1 MEDRAQSDMTMH
13 QIPCSTPDPDL
24 VRLAA
29 VSQTPLPL
37 AVSQS
42 FSRTSAQ
49 SGHSAGTTHSIRA
62 TTQPAGRRRWLRAV
76 LAVAALGVGGVAQAQ
91 DPGTT
96 PPRTAADDVFG
107 GTPEIPTV
115 IRGSGL
121 MVMPMGTIDDL
132 TLVVGEPPHQEEV
145 ADKFKST
152 YPNLLR
158 YSAVSSNM
166 AAATVSVSGSVVTV
180 TPVAPGM
187 TRVTVTATNG
197 TNSAQQEFSVTV
209 RNPRLDAPR
218 RVGRLDDV
226 TLVKGQSPHPVAVED
241 AFSGDLLMYSAVSSN
256 PGVATV
262 TVSGSVVTVTPVA
275 VGMTT
280 VTVTAQNGG
289 GDADQTFKVT
299 VREPAAPSAVGSLDD
314 LELVVGQPAHP
325 VQVADAFTGDDL
337 TYSAASST
345 SGVAVV
351 TTSGSVVSVRPLS
364 VGMTTVTV
372 TARNDLGQATQ
383 TFDVNVRNPNAPQAV
398 GSLDDI
404 TLVLGQPPH
413 DVEVANVFTGEA
425 LVFTAVSS
433 NPGRASETVSGSV
446 VTVTPVSAGTT
457 TVTVTATNSAGTAT
471 QTFDVTVRNPEAP
484 QAVGSLDDLELEVGQ
499 PPHDV
504 EVAGAFSGEYLQF
517 TAVSTNSGVAS
528 VTVSGSGSVVSV
540 TPVSA
545 GTTTVMV
552 VATNSAGT
560 VTQEFSVTVRNPG
573 APQAVGSLADLE
585 LEVGQPPHDVEVA
598 RAFTGDY
605 LDFTAVSSNPG
616 VASETVSGSVVSVTP
631 VTAGTTTVTV
641 TATNSAGSAT
651 QTFDVTV
658 SNPGAPGTRGS
669 LADLELVLGQPPH
682 PVQVARA
689 FTGDYLQFTAV
700 SSTPGIASETVT
712 GSVVSVTPES
722 VGTTTVT
729 VTATNSGGTA
739 TQTFDVTVSNPDAP
753 QAVGTLDDLDLV
765 LGEPPHPVQVE
776 RAFTGQYLEFTA
788 VSSNPGIASV
798 TVSGS
803 VVAVTPVTLGMTTV
817 TVTATNSAGQA
828 TQTFDVTVR
837 NPGAPRPVGS
847 LDDLELVLGQPPHLV
862 RVERAFEG
870 RFLEFT
876 AASSNPGVA
885 PVTVTGSVVT
895 VTPESL
901 GMTTVT
907 VTAQNDGGQA
917 TQTFEVTVRNPNAP
931 RAVGTLDDVTL
942 VLGQPPHTVGVASA
956 FEGEFLTHTADS
968 SNPGFA
974 TVEIA
979 GTVVTVTPVA
989 VGTTTVTVTAS
1000 NSVGQA
1006 TQTFEVT
1013 VRNPI
1018 APSAVGSLD
1027 DLELIL
1033 GQPPHTVEIEDA
1045 FAGEFLTYAA
1055 ESSEPGAADVEISG
1069 TVVTVTAVA
1078 VGTTTVTVTASNR
1091 VGQATQ
1097 TFEVTVRNPIAPR
1110 AVGTLDDLELVLGQ
1124 PPRAVEVEDA
1134 FAGELLTY
1142 AAESANPGLATVA
1155 VSGSVVTVT
1164 PVAVGTTTVTV
1175 TASNRAGQATQEFEV
1190 TVRSLEAPTKVGS
1203 LDDLELVLGQ
1213 PPHNVEVAD
1222 AFAGELLTYAVES
1235 SEPGLAAVAV
1245 SGSVVTVTA
1254 VAVGTTTVTVTA
1266 QNDGGQATQTFAVT
1280 VRDDTPIRVGSLDD
1294 LELVLGQPPHDVEVA
1309 DAFAGSD
1316 LTYAAESSDPAVTA
1330 VAISGSVVT
1339 VTPVTVGTA
1348 TVTVTARNDAGEATQ
1363 TFEVKVK
1370 DAAPAAVGR
1379 LDDVTLLVEQP
1390 PHDVE
1395 VASAF
1400 TGTNLMYTAVSS
1412 DPSVTV
1418 AVTDAVVA
1426 LTPASVGMATVT
1438 VTARNSAGEATQTF
1452 GVTVLD
1458 VAPSVLRVLDDLTLV
1473 VGQPPHEV
1481 DLTGAF
1487 GGTNLTYA
1495 AESSGSAVARAAA
1508 GVDVVTVAPVVEGVV
1523 TVTVTARNSA
1533 GEAAQTFTVTVTT
1546 DAAEADLIDDIL
1558 AAMGRNTLASV
1569 RGAITGRFR
1578 SAPGRTPGAA
1588 ARSAAGAALGF
1599 STFRGAGTDA
1609 GGLTAG
1615 TVFGTGGQAGPAS
1628 VSRGA
1633 PLGAPVAGGAGTS
1646 RLDPLLWGNDF
1657 VLPLGGGGAA
1667 AQADGEAPSP
1677 TGAVWGS
1684 TDMQWFRGAPQAG
1697 RYDGAVKSVYLGVDG
1712 RVSDAWT
1719 GGVTV
1724 ALTRAS
1730 GDYAFASERASGEGS
1745 LHTSLNSLYPY
1756 VRWTSAAGDEVWGAF
1771 GGGVGNARHTRS
1783 GAAGSTSASYRLL
1796 LGTAGW
1802 RRGLVRGDGLRVS
1815 AVGDLGI
1822 VHLKTQGTAGP
1833 LARRRLS
1840 VQQVRAGVEAEY
1852 AGRQVRPFVQ
1862 ASGRVDGGA
1871 GQTGAGIEVAGGVR
1885 YGLPSGWAIEAL
1897 ARSMALHSA
1906 DGYRE
1911 HGASVTARY
1920 AASADGLGLSLALSP
1935 RWGAGAQ
1942 GGGVEALW
1950 RDQALQRT
1958 LYGMPVQ
1965 QSALDGTVGYGIAAP
1980 RLGGLLTA
1988 FGEFDVGAGQSAR
2001 SGIRLNLAERAI
2013 EALDME
2019 VSAARQN
2026 FPGFDTDNRI
2036 DVLGRLS
2043 F

>member
-1 MEDRAQSDMTMH
+1 
-13 QIPCSTPDPDL
+13 
-24 VRLAA
+24 
-29 VSQTPLPL
+29 
-37 AVSQS
+37 
-42 FSRTSAQ
+42 
-49 SGHSAGTTHSIRA
+49 
-62 TTQPAGRRRWLRAV
+62 
-76 LAVAALGVGGVAQAQ
+76 
-91 DPGTT
+91 
-96 PPRTAADDVFG
+96 
-107 GTPEIPTV
+107 
-115 IRGSGL
+115 
-121 MVMPMGTIDDL
+121 
-132 TLVVGEPPHQEEV
+132 
-145 ADKFKST
+145 
-152 YPNLLR
+152 
-158 YSAVSSNM
+158 
-166 AAATVSVSGSVVTV
+166 
-180 TPVAPGM
+180 
-187 TRVTVTATNG
+187 
-197 TNSAQQEFSVTV
+197 
-209 RNPRLDAPR
+209 
-218 RVGRLDDV
+218 
-226 TLVKGQSPHPVAVED
+226 
-241 AFSGDLLMYSAVSSN
+241 
-256 PGVATV
+256 
-262 TVSGSVVTVTPVA
+262 
-275 VGMTT
+275 
-280 VTVTAQNGG
+280 
-289 GDADQTFKVT
+289 
-299 VREPAAPSAVGSLDD
+299 
-314 LELVVGQPAHP
+314 
-325 VQVADAFTGDDL
+325 
-337 TYSAASST
+337 
-345 SGVAVV
+345 
-351 TTSGSVVSVRPLS
+351 
-364 VGMTTVTV
+364 MTTVTV

-433 NPGRASETVSGSV
+433 NPGRASVTVSGSV
-446 VTVTPVSAGTT
+446 VTVTPVSVGTT

-504 EVAGAFSGEYLQF
+504 EVAGAFTGEYLQF

-528 VTVSGSGSVVSV
+528 VTVSGSVVSV

-585 LEVGQPPHDVEVA
+585 LEVGQPPHDVEVE

-616 VASETVSGSVVSVTP
+616 AASVTVSGSVVSVTP

-689 FTGDYLQFTAV
+689 FTGDYLDFTAA
-700 SSTPGIASETVT
+700 SSTPGVASVVVA
-712 GSVVSVTPES
+712 GSVVTVTPVS
-722 VGTTTVT
+722 VGMTTVT

-776 RAFTGQYLEFTA
+776 RAFTGQYLQFTA

-817 TVTATNSAGQA
+817 TVTATNSGGTA

-847 LDDLELVLGQPPHLV
+847 LDDLGLVLGQPPHLV

-931 RAVGTLDDVTL
+931 RAVGTLDD
-942 VLGQPPHTVGVASA
+942 
-956 FEGEFLTHTADS
+956 
-968 SNPGFA
+968 
-974 TVEIA
+974 
-979 GTVVTVTPVA
+979 
-989 VGTTTVTVTAS
+989 
-1000 NSVGQA
+1000 
-1006 TQTFEVT
+1006 
-1013 VRNPI
+1013 
-1018 APSAVGSLD
+1018 
-1027 DLELIL
+1027 LELIL
-1033 GQPPHTVEIEDA
+1033 GEPPHTVEVAAA
-1045 FAGEFLTYAA
+1045 FSGDLLSYGAA
-1055 ESSEPGAADVEISG
+1055 SSDPGAADVSISG
-1069 TVVTVTAVA
+1069 TVVTVTPESL
-1078 VGTTTVTVTASNR
+1078 GTTTVTVTASNR

-1155 VSGSVVTVT
+1155 VSGTVVTVTAVAVGTTTMTVTASNSVGQATQTFEVTVRSLEAPSAVGSLDDLELILGQPPHNVEVADAFAGALLSYAAESANPGLATVEITGTVVTVT

-1175 TASNRAGQATQEFEV
+1175 TASN
-1190 TVRSLEAPTKVGS
+1190 
-1203 LDDLELVLGQ
+1203 
-1213 PPHNVEVAD
+1213 
-1222 AFAGELLTYAVES
+1222 
-1235 SEPGLAAVAV
+1235 
-1245 SGSVVTVTA
+1245 SV
-1254 VAVGTTTVTVTA
+1254 
-1266 QNDGGQATQTFAVT
+1266 GQATQTFTVT
-1280 VRDDTPIRVGSLDD
+1280 VRDSKPRGVGSLDD

-1339 VTPVTVGTA
+1339 VTPVAVGTA
-1348 TVTVTARNDAGEATQ
+1348 IVTVTARNDAGEATQ
-1363 TFEVKVK
+1363 TFEVTVK

-1379 LDDVTLLVEQP
+1379 LDDVTLLAEQP

-1395 VASAF
+1395 VAGAF
-1400 TGTNLMYTAVSS
+1400 TGTNLTFAAVSS
-1412 DPSVTV
+1412 DPSVTLT
-1418 AVTDAVVA
+1418 VTGAVVT
-1426 LTPASVGMATVT
+1426 LTPASVGTATVT

-1458 VAPSVLRVLDDLTLV
+1458 VAPAAVGRLDDVTLLVEQPPHDVEVAGAFTGTNLTYAAVSSDPSVTVTVTGSVVTLTPASVGTATVTVTARNTAGEATQTFGVTVLDVAPSVLRRLDDLTLV

-1495 AESSGSAVARAAA
+1495 AESSGPAVARVAA
-1508 GVDVVTVAPVVEGVV
+1508 GVGVVTVAPVVEGVV

-1533 GEAAQTFTVTVTT
+1533 GEAAQIFTVTVTT
-1546 DAAEADLIDDIL
+1546 DAAELELIDDIL

-1588 ARSAAGAALGF
+1588 ARSAAGAALGL
-1599 STFRGAGTDA
+1599 STFRGGAGAAA

-1615 TVFGTGGQAGPAS
+1615 TVFGAGGQAGPGG

-1633 PLGAPVAGGAGTS
+1633 PLGAPAVGGGGGAGTS
-1646 RLDPLLWGNDF
+1646 RLDPLLWGHDF

-1667 AQADGEAPSP
+1667 AQADGEAPSL

-1684 TDMQWFRGAPQAG
+1684 TDMQWFRGTPEAG

-1771 GGGVGNARHTRS
+1771 GGGVGNARHTRP
-1783 GAAGSTSASYRLL
+1783 GASSSTSSSYRLL

-1815 AVGDLGI
+1815 TVGDLGI

-1935 RWGAGAQ
+1935 RWGAVAQ

-1965 QSALDGTVGYGIAAP
+1965 QSALDGAVGYGIAAP

-2013 EALDME
+2013 QALDME

>member
-1 MEDRAQSDMTMH
+1 MEDRARSDMTMH
-13 QIPCSTPDPDL
+13 QIPCSTPDPDA
-24 VRLAA
+24 VRLVA

-37 AVSQS
+37 AASQS
-42 FSRTSAQ
+42 VSRTSAQ

-226 TLVKGQSPHPVAVED
+226 TLVKGQSPHPVQVED

-325 VQVADAFTGDDL
+325 VEVADAFAGDDL

-372 TARNDLGQATQ
+372 TARNDLGQAMQ

-433 NPGRASETVSGSV
+433 NPGQALETVSGSV
-446 VTVTPVSAGTT
+446 VTVTPVSVGTT
-457 TVTVTATNSAGTAT
+457 TVTVTATNSAGTAM

-484 QAVGSLDDLELEVGQ
+484 QAVGSLADLELEVGQ

-528 VTVSGSGSVVSV
+528 VTVSGSVVSV

-560 VTQEFSVTVRNPG
+560 VTQEFSVTVSNPG
-573 APQAVGSLADLE
+573 APGTRGSLADLE
-585 LEVGQPPHDVEVA
+585 LEVGQPPHDVEVE

-605 LDFTAVSSNPG
+605 LDFTAVSSTPG
-616 VASETVSGSVVSVTP
+616 AASVTVSGSVVSVTP
-631 VTAGTTTVTV
+631 VSAGAATVTV

-651 QTFDVTV
+651 QMFDVTV

-682 PVQVARA
+682 TVEVVRA
-689 FTGDYLQFTAV
+689 FTGDYLDFTAA
-700 SSTPGIASETVT
+700 SSSPGVASVAVA
-712 GSVVSVTPES
+712 GSVVTVTPVS
-722 VGTTTVT
+722 VGMTTVT

-803 VVAVTPVTLGMTTV
+803 VVAVTPATLGMTTV

-931 RAVGTLDDVTL
+931 RAVGTLDDL
-942 VLGQPPHTVGVASA
+942 ELILGEPPHTVEVAAA
-956 FEGEFLTHTADS
+956 FSGDLLSYGAASSDPGAADVS
-968 SNPGFA
+968 IS
-974 TVEIA
+974 

-1006 TQTFEVT
+1006 TQTFAVT

-1027 DLELIL
+1027 DLEL
-1033 GQPPHTVEIEDA
+1033 
-1045 FAGEFLTYAA
+1045 
-1055 ESSEPGAADVEISG
+1055 
-1069 TVVTVTAVA
+1069 
-1078 VGTTTVTVTASNR
+1078 
-1091 VGQATQ
+1091 
-1097 TFEVTVRNPIAPR
+1097 
-1110 AVGTLDDLELVLGQ
+1110 VLGQ
-1124 PPRAVEVEDA
+1124 PPREVEVADA

-1309 DAFAGSD
+1309 DAFAGGD
-1316 LTYAAESSDPAVTA
+1316 LTYAAESSDPGAASVAV
-1330 VAISGSVVT
+1330 SGSVVT
-1339 VTPVTVGTA
+1339 VTPVMVGTA

-1363 TFEVKVK
+1363 TFEVTVK

-1379 LDDVTLLVEQP
+1379 IDDVTLLAQQP

-1418 AVTDAVVA
+1418 AVTGAVVT
-1426 LTPASVGMATVT
+1426 LTPASVGLATVT

-1599 STFRGAGTDA
+1599 STFRGAGTAA

-1615 TVFGTGGQAGPAS
+1615 TVFGAGGLAGPRG

-1633 PLGAPVAGGAGTS
+1633 PLGAPAASGRAGTS

-1667 AQADGEAPSP
+1667 AQADGDAPSP

-1719 GGVTV
+1719 GGVAV

-1730 GDYAFASERASGEGS
+1730 GDYAFASQRASGEGS

-1862 ASGRVDGGA
+1862 ASGRADGGA

-1920 AASADGLGLSLALSP
+1920 AASPDGLGLSLALSP

-1965 QSALDGTVGYGIAAP
+1965 QSAIDGAVGYGIAAP

-2013 EALDME
+2013 QALDME

>member
-1 MEDRAQSDMTMH
+1 M
-13 QIPCSTPDPDL
+13 
-24 VRLAA
+24 
-29 VSQTPLPL
+29 
-37 AVSQS
+37 
-42 FSRTSAQ
+42 
-49 SGHSAGTTHSIRA
+49 
-62 TTQPAGRRRWLRAV
+62 
-76 LAVAALGVGGVAQAQ
+76 
-91 DPGTT
+91 
-96 PPRTAADDVFG
+96 
-107 GTPEIPTV
+107 
-115 IRGSGL
+115 
-121 MVMPMGTIDDL
+121 
-132 TLVVGEPPHQEEV
+132 
-145 ADKFKST
+145 
-152 YPNLLR
+152 
-158 YSAVSSNM
+158 
-166 AAATVSVSGSVVTV
+166 
-180 TPVAPGM
+180 
-187 TRVTVTATNG
+187 
-197 TNSAQQEFSVTV
+197 
-209 RNPRLDAPR
+209 
-218 RVGRLDDV
+218 
-226 TLVKGQSPHPVAVED
+226 
-241 AFSGDLLMYSAVSSN
+241 
-256 PGVATV
+256 
-262 TVSGSVVTVTPVA
+262 
-275 VGMTT
+275 
-280 VTVTAQNGG
+280 
-289 GDADQTFKVT
+289 
-299 VREPAAPSAVGSLDD
+299 
-314 LELVVGQPAHP
+314 
-325 VQVADAFTGDDL
+325 
-337 TYSAASST
+337 
-345 SGVAVV
+345 
-351 TTSGSVVSVRPLS
+351 
-364 VGMTTVTV
+364 
-372 TARNDLGQATQ
+372 
-383 TFDVNVRNPNAPQAV
+383 
-398 GSLDDI
+398 
-404 TLVLGQPPH
+404 LGQPPH
-413 DVEVANVFTGEA
+413 T
-425 LVFTAVSS
+425 
-433 NPGRASETVSGSV
+433 
-446 VTVTPVSAGTT
+446 
-457 TVTVTATNSAGTAT
+457 
-471 QTFDVTVRNPEAP
+471 
-484 QAVGSLDDLELEVGQ
+484 
-499 PPHDV
+499 
-504 EVAGAFSGEYLQF
+504 
-517 TAVSTNSGVAS
+517 
-528 VTVSGSGSVVSV
+528 
-540 TPVSA
+540 
-545 GTTTVMV
+545 
-552 VATNSAGT
+552 
-560 VTQEFSVTVRNPG
+560 
-573 APQAVGSLADLE
+573 
-585 LEVGQPPHDVEVA
+585 VEVA

-605 LDFTAVSSNPG
+605 L
-616 VASETVSGSVVSVTP
+616 E
-631 VTAGTTTVTV
+631 
-641 TATNSAGSAT
+641 
-651 QTFDVTV
+651 
-658 SNPGAPGTRGS
+658 
-669 LADLELVLGQPPH
+669 
-682 PVQVARA
+682 
-689 FTGDYLQFTAV
+689 YTAV

-765 LGEPPHPVQVE
+765 LGEPPHPVQVA

-803 VVAVTPVTLGMTTV
+803 VVAVTPAALGMTTV

-847 LDDLELVLGQPPHLV
+847 LDDLDLVLGQPPHLV

-931 RAVGTLDDVTL
+931 RAVGTLDD
-942 VLGQPPHTVGVASA
+942 
-956 FEGEFLTHTADS
+956 
-968 SNPGFA
+968 
-974 TVEIA
+974 
-979 GTVVTVTPVA
+979 
-989 VGTTTVTVTAS
+989 
-1000 NSVGQA
+1000 
-1006 TQTFEVT
+1006 
-1013 VRNPI
+1013 
-1018 APSAVGSLD
+1018 
-1027 DLELIL
+1027 LELIL
-1033 GQPPHTVEIEDA
+1033 GEPPHTVEVAAA
-1045 FAGEFLTYAA
+1045 FTGDLLSYGAA
-1055 ESSEPGAADVEISG
+1055 SSDPGAADVSISG

-1097 TFEVTVRNPIAPR
+1097 TFAVTVRNPIAPS
-1110 AVGTLDDLELVLGQ
+1110 AVGSLDDLELVLGQ
-1124 PPRAVEVEDA
+1124 PPREVEVEDA

-1309 DAFAGSD
+1309 DAFAGGD
-1316 LTYAAESSDPAVTA
+1316 LTYAAESSDPGAASVAV
-1330 VAISGSVVT
+1330 SGSVVT
-1339 VTPVTVGTA
+1339 VTPVMVGTA

-1363 TFEVKVK
+1363 TFEVTVK

-1379 LDDVTLLVEQP
+1379 IDDVTLLAQQP

-1418 AVTDAVVA
+1418 AVTGAVVA

-1578 SAPGRTPGAA
+1578 SARGPTPGAA

-1599 STFRGAGTDA
+1599 STFRGAGTAA

-1615 TVFGTGGQAGPAS
+1615 TVFGAGGLAGPGG

-1633 PLGAPVAGGAGTS
+1633 PLGAPAASGGAGTS

-1667 AQADGEAPSP
+1667 AQADGDAPSP

-1719 GGVTV
+1719 GGVAV

-1730 GDYAFASERASGEGS
+1730 GDYAFASQRASGEGS

-1862 ASGRVDGGA
+1862 ASGRADGGA

-1920 AASADGLGLSLALSP
+1920 AASPDGLGLSLALSP

-1965 QSALDGTVGYGIAAP
+1965 QSALDGAVGYGIAAP

-2013 EALDME
+2013 QALDME

>member
-1 MEDRAQSDMTMH
+1 MEDRARSDMTMH
-13 QIPCSTPDPDL
+13 QIPCSTPDPDA

-37 AVSQS
+37 AASQS
-42 FSRTSAQ
+42 VSRTSAQ
-49 SGHSAGTTHSIRA
+49 SGHSAGTTHGLLD

-337 TYSAASST
+337 TYSVASST

-372 TARNDLGQATQ
+372 TAGNDLGQATQ
-383 TFDVNVRNPNAPQAV
+383 TFDVTVRNPNAPSAV
-398 GSLDDI
+398 GSLDNLE
-404 TLVLGQPPH
+404 LVVGQPPH
-413 DVEVANVFTGEA
+413 DVEVADAFTGEA

-433 NPGRASETVSGSV
+433 NPGQALETVSGSV
-446 VTVTPVSAGTT
+446 VTVTPVSVGTT
-457 TVTVTATNSAGTAT
+457 TVTVTATNSAGTAM

-484 QAVGSLDDLELEVGQ
+484 QAVGSLADLELEVGQ

-528 VTVSGSGSVVSV
+528 VTVSGSVVSV

-560 VTQEFSVTVRNPG
+560 VTQEFSVTV
-573 APQAVGSLADLE
+573 
-585 LEVGQPPHDVEVA
+585 
-598 RAFTGDY
+598 
-605 LDFTAVSSNPG
+605 
-616 VASETVSGSVVSVTP
+616 
-631 VTAGTTTVTV
+631 
-641 TATNSAGSAT
+641 
-651 QTFDVTV
+651 

-682 PVQVARA
+682 TVEVVRA
-689 FTGDYLQFTAV
+689 FTGDYLDFTAA
-700 SSTPGIASETVT
+700 SSSPGVASVAVA
-712 GSVVSVTPES
+712 GSVVTVTPVS
-722 VGTTTVT
+722 VGMTTVT

-847 LDDLELVLGQPPHLV
+847 LDDLDLVLGQPPHLV

-931 RAVGTLDDVTL
+931 RAVGTLDD
-942 VLGQPPHTVGVASA
+942 
-956 FEGEFLTHTADS
+956 
-968 SNPGFA
+968 
-974 TVEIA
+974 
-979 GTVVTVTPVA
+979 
-989 VGTTTVTVTAS
+989 
-1000 NSVGQA
+1000 
-1006 TQTFEVT
+1006 
-1013 VRNPI
+1013 
-1018 APSAVGSLD
+1018 
-1027 DLELIL
+1027 LELIL
-1033 GQPPHTVEIEDA
+1033 GEPPHTVEVAAA
-1045 FAGEFLTYAA
+1045 FSGDLLSYGAA
-1055 ESSEPGAADVEISG
+1055 SSDPGAADVSISG
-1069 TVVTVTAVA
+1069 T
-1078 VGTTTVTVTASNR
+1078 
-1091 VGQATQ
+1091 
-1097 TFEVTVRNPIAPR
+1097 
-1110 AVGTLDDLELVLGQ
+1110 
-1124 PPRAVEVEDA
+1124 
-1134 FAGELLTY
+1134 
-1142 AAESANPGLATVA
+1142 
-1155 VSGSVVTVT
+1155 VVTVT

-1309 DAFAGSD
+1309 DAFAGGD
-1316 LTYAAESSDPAVTA
+1316 LTYAAESSDPGAASVAV
-1330 VAISGSVVT
+1330 SGSVVT
-1339 VTPVTVGTA
+1339 VTPVMVGTA

-1363 TFEVKVK
+1363 TFEVTVK

-1379 LDDVTLLVEQP
+1379 IDDVTLLAQQP

-1418 AVTDAVVA
+1418 AVTGAVVA
-1426 LTPASVGMATVT
+1426 LTPASVGLATVT

-1599 STFRGAGTDA
+1599 STFRGAGTAA

-1615 TVFGTGGQAGPAS
+1615 TVFGAGGLAGPRG

-1633 PLGAPVAGGAGTS
+1633 PLGAPAASGGAGTS

-1667 AQADGEAPSP
+1667 AQADGDAPSP

-1719 GGVTV
+1719 GGVAV

-1730 GDYAFASERASGEGS
+1730 GDYAFASQRASGEGS

-1862 ASGRVDGGA
+1862 ASGRADGGA

-1920 AASADGLGLSLALSP
+1920 AASPDGLGLSLALSP

-1965 QSALDGTVGYGIAAP
+1965 QSALDGAVGYGIAAP

-2013 EALDME
+2013 QALDME

>member
-1 MEDRAQSDMTMH
+1 MTISPFCHGLLGHAVRA
-13 QIPCSTPDPDL
+13 L
-24 VRLAA
+24 
-29 VSQTPLPL
+29 
-37 AVSQS
+37 
-42 FSRTSAQ
+42 
-49 SGHSAGTTHSIRA
+49 
-62 TTQPAGRRRWLRAV
+62 

-96 PPRTAADDVFG
+96 PLRTAADDVFG
-107 GTPEIPTV
+107 GTPELPTV

-187 TRVTVTATNG
+187 TTVTVTATNG
-197 TNSAQQEFSVTV
+197 TNSAQQEFSVTA

-226 TLVKGQSPHPVAVED
+226 TLVKGQTPHPVGVED

-262 TVSGSVVTVTPVA
+262 SVSGSVVTVTPIA

-289 GDADQTFKVT
+289 GDVDQTFKVT
-299 VREPAAPSAVGSLDD
+299 VRERAAPSAVGSLDD
-314 LELVVGQPAHP
+314 LELLVGQPAHP
-325 VQVADAFTGDDL
+325 VEVADAFAGDDL
-337 TYSAASST
+337 TYSAASSS

-372 TARNDLGQATQ
+372 TAQNDLGQATQ
-383 TFDVNVRNPNAPQAV
+383 MFDVNVRNPNAPQAV
-398 GSLDDI
+398 GSLDNI

-413 DVEVANVFTGEA
+413 DVEVANAFTGEA

-433 NPGRASETVSGSV
+433 NPGRASETLSGSV
-446 VTVTPVSAGTT
+446 VTVTPLSVGMT
-457 TVTVTATNSAGTAT
+457 TVTVTATNSAGAAT

-504 EVAGAFSGEYLQF
+504 EVAGAFTGEYLQF

-528 VTVSGSGSVVSV
+528 VTVSGSVVTV

-545 GTTTVMV
+545 GETTVMV
-552 VATNSAGT
+552 IARNSAGQ
-560 VTQEFSVTVRNPG
+560 VTQTFDVTVRNPG

-585 LEVGQPPHDVEVA
+585 LEVGEPPHDVEVA
-598 RAFTGDY
+598 RAFSGDY
-605 LDFTAVSSNPG
+605 LDFTAASSNPG
-616 VASETVSGSVVSVTP
+616 AASVTVSGSVVSVPP
-631 VTAGTTTVTV
+631 VSAGAATVTV
-641 TATNSAGSAT
+641 TATNSAGTAT

-658 SNPGAPGTRGS
+658 RNPGAPQAVGS
-669 LADLELVLGQPPH
+669 LDDLELVLGQPPH

-689 FTGDYLQFTAV
+689 FTGDYLEFTAA
-700 SSTPGIASETVT
+700 SSSPGVASVVVA
-712 GSVVSVTPES
+712 GSVVTVTPES
-722 VGTTTVT
+722 LGMTTVT
-729 VTATNSGGTA
+729 VTAANSGGTA
-739 TQTFDVTVSNPDAP
+739 TQTFDVTVRNPDAP
-753 QAVGTLDDLDLV
+753 QAVGTLDDLELE
-765 LGEPPHPVQVE
+765 LGEPPHPVQVA
-776 RAFTGQYLEFTA
+776 RAFTGDYLEFTA

-798 TVSGS
+798 VVSGS
-803 VVAVTPVTLGMTTV
+803 VVAVTPVALGMTTV
-817 TVTATNSAGQA
+817 TVTASNSGGTA

-847 LDDLELVLGQPPHLV
+847 LDDLDLVLGQPPHLV
-862 RVERAFEG
+862 RVGNAFEG
-870 RFLEFT
+870 RFLEYT

-885 PVTVTGSVVT
+885 PVTVT
-895 VTPESL
+895 
-901 GMTTVT
+901 
-907 VTAQNDGGQA
+907 
-917 TQTFEVTVRNPNAP
+917 
-931 RAVGTLDDVTL
+931 
-942 VLGQPPHTVGVASA
+942 
-956 FEGEFLTHTADS
+956 
-968 SNPGFA
+968 
-974 TVEIA
+974 
-979 GTVVTVTPVA
+979 
-989 VGTTTVTVTAS
+989 
-1000 NSVGQA
+1000 
-1006 TQTFEVT
+1006 
-1013 VRNPI
+1013 
-1018 APSAVGSLD
+1018 
-1027 DLELIL
+1027 
-1033 GQPPHTVEIEDA
+1033 
-1045 FAGEFLTYAA
+1045 
-1055 ESSEPGAADVEISG
+1055 
-1069 TVVTVTAVA
+1069 
-1078 VGTTTVTVTASNR
+1078 
-1091 VGQATQ
+1091 
-1097 TFEVTVRNPIAPR
+1097 
-1110 AVGTLDDLELVLGQ
+1110 
-1124 PPRAVEVEDA
+1124 
-1134 FAGELLTY
+1134 
-1142 AAESANPGLATVA
+1142 
-1155 VSGSVVTVT
+1155 
-1164 PVAVGTTTVTV
+1164 
-1175 TASNRAGQATQEFEV
+1175 
-1190 TVRSLEAPTKVGS
+1190 
-1203 LDDLELVLGQ
+1203 
-1213 PPHNVEVAD
+1213 
-1222 AFAGELLTYAVES
+1222 
-1235 SEPGLAAVAV
+1235 
-1245 SGSVVTVTA
+1245 
-1254 VAVGTTTVTVTA
+1254 
-1266 QNDGGQATQTFAVT
+1266 
-1280 VRDDTPIRVGSLDD
+1280 
-1294 LELVLGQPPHDVEVA
+1294 
-1309 DAFAGSD
+1309 
-1316 LTYAAESSDPAVTA
+1316 
-1330 VAISGSVVT
+1330 GSVVT

-1363 TFEVKVK
+1363 TFEVTVK
-1370 DAAPAAVGR
+1370 DAAPAAVGRLDDVTLLAEQPPHDVEVASAFTGTNLTYAAVSSDPSVTLTVTGAVVTLTPASVGAASVTVTARNSAGEATQTFEVTVKDVAPAAVGR

-1395 VASAF
+1395 VAGAF
-1400 TGTNLMYTAVSS
+1400 TGTNLTYAAVSS
-1412 DPSVTV
+1412 DPSVTLT
-1418 AVTDAVVA
+1418 VTGAVVT
-1426 LTPASVGMATVT
+1426 LTPASVGAASVTVTARNSAGEATQTFEVTVKDVAPAAVGRLDDVTLLVEQPPHDVEVAGAFTGTNLTYAAVSFDPSVTVTVTGSVVTLTPASVGTATVT
-1438 VTARNSAGEATQTF
+1438 VTARNTAGEATQTF

-1458 VAPSVLRVLDDLTLV
+1458 VAPAVLRRLDDLTLV

-1495 AESSGSAVARAAA
+1495 AESSGPAVARVAA
-1508 GVDVVTVAPVVEGVV
+1508 GVGVVTVAPVVEGVV

-1588 ARSAAGAALGF
+1588 ARSAGGAALGF
-1599 STFRGAGTDA
+1599 STFRGAAGAAA

-1615 TVFGTGGQAGPAS
+1615 TVFGAGGLAGPGG

-1633 PLGAPVAGGAGTS
+1633 PLGAPAAGGGGGAGTS
-1646 RLDPLLWGNDF
+1646 RLDPLLWGHDF
-1657 VLPLGGGGAA
+1657 LLPLGGGGAA
-1667 AQADGEAPSP
+1667 AQADGEAPST

-1684 TDMQWFRGAPQAG
+1684 TDMQWFRGTPEAG

-1719 GGVTV
+1719 GGVTA

-1730 GDYAFASERASGEGS
+1730 GDYVFASERASGEGS

-1771 GGGVGNARHTRS
+1771 GGGVGNARHTRP

-1815 AVGDLGI
+1815 TVGDLGI
-1822 VHLKTQGTAGP
+1822 VHLKTQGTVGP

-1862 ASGRVDGGA
+1862 ASGRADGGA

-1885 YGLPSGWAIEAL
+1885 YGLPSGWAVEAL
-1897 ARSMALHSA
+1897 ARTMALHSA

-1920 AASADGLGLSLALSP
+1920 AASPDGLGLSLALSP

-1965 QSALDGTVGYGIAAP
+1965 QSAIDGAVGYGIAAP

-1988 FGEFDVGAGQSAR
+1988 FGEFDVGAGQRAR

-2013 EALDME
+2013 QALDME

>member
-1 MEDRAQSDMTMH
+1 M
-13 QIPCSTPDPDL
+13 
-24 VRLAA
+24 
-29 VSQTPLPL
+29 
-37 AVSQS
+37 
-42 FSRTSAQ
+42 
-49 SGHSAGTTHSIRA
+49 
-62 TTQPAGRRRWLRAV
+62 

-325 VQVADAFTGDDL
+325 VQVADAFAGDDL

-372 TARNDLGQATQ
+372 TARNSLGQATQ
-383 TFDVNVRNPNAPQAV
+383 TFDVTVRNPNAPQAV
-398 GSLDDI
+398 GSLDDL

-413 DVEVANVFTGEA
+413 DVEVADAFTGEA

-446 VTVTPVSAGTT
+446 VTVTPVSVGTT

-484 QAVGSLDDLELEVGQ
+484 QAVGSLADLELEVGQ

-517 TAVSTNSGVAS
+517 TPVSTNSGVAS
-528 VTVSGSGSVVSV
+528 VTVSVVSV

-573 APQAVGSLADLE
+573 APQAVGSLDDLTLVLGQPPHDVEVVRAFTGDYLDFTAASSTPSAVGSLDDLELVVGQPAHPVQVADAFTGDDLTYSAASSTSGVAVVTTSGSVVSVRPLSVGMTTVTVTARNSLGQATQTFEVNVRNPNAPQAVGSLADLE

-598 RAFTGDY
+598 GAFSGEY
-605 LDFTAVSSNPG
+605 LQFTAVSTNSG
-616 VASETVSGSVVSVTP
+616 VASVTVSGSVVSVTP
-631 VTAGTTTVTV
+631 VSAGAATVTV

-658 SNPGAPGTRGS
+658 RNPGAPGTAGS
-669 LADLELVLGQPPH
+669 LDDLELVLGQPPH
-682 PVQVARA
+682 PVQVVRA
-689 FTGDYLQFTAV
+689 FTGDYLDFTAA
-700 SSTPGIASETVT
+700 SSTPGVASVVVA
-712 GSVVSVTPES
+712 GSVVTVTSVS
-722 VGTTTVT
+722 VGMTTVT

-803 VVAVTPVTLGMTTV
+803 VVAVTPVTLGTTTV

-931 RAVGTLDDVTL
+931 RAVGTLDDL
-942 VLGQPPHTVGVASA
+942 ELILGEPPHTVEVAAA
-956 FEGEFLTHTADS
+956 FSGDLLSYGAASSDPGAADVS
-968 SNPGFA
+968 IS
-974 TVEIA
+974 

-1027 DLELIL
+1027 DLEL
-1033 GQPPHTVEIEDA
+1033 
-1045 FAGEFLTYAA
+1045 
-1055 ESSEPGAADVEISG
+1055 
-1069 TVVTVTAVA
+1069 
-1078 VGTTTVTVTASNR
+1078 
-1091 VGQATQ
+1091 
-1097 TFEVTVRNPIAPR
+1097 
-1110 AVGTLDDLELVLGQ
+1110 
-1124 PPRAVEVEDA
+1124 
-1134 FAGELLTY
+1134 
-1142 AAESANPGLATVA
+1142 
-1155 VSGSVVTVT
+1155 
-1164 PVAVGTTTVTV
+1164 
-1175 TASNRAGQATQEFEV
+1175 
-1190 TVRSLEAPTKVGS
+1190 
-1203 LDDLELVLGQ
+1203 
-1213 PPHNVEVAD
+1213 
-1222 AFAGELLTYAVES
+1222 
-1235 SEPGLAAVAV
+1235 
-1245 SGSVVTVTA
+1245 
-1254 VAVGTTTVTVTA
+1254 
-1266 QNDGGQATQTFAVT
+1266 
-1280 VRDDTPIRVGSLDD
+1280 
-1294 LELVLGQPPHDVEVA
+1294 VLGQPPHDVEVA

-1316 LTYAAESSDPAVTA
+1316 LTYAAESSDPAVTSVA
-1330 VAISGSVVT
+1330 VSGSVVT
-1339 VTPVTVGTA
+1339 VTPVALGTA

-1363 TFEVKVK
+1363 TFEVTVK

-1379 LDDVTLLVEQP
+1379 LDD
-1390 PHDVE
+1390 
-1395 VASAF
+1395 
-1400 TGTNLMYTAVSS
+1400 
-1412 DPSVTV
+1412 
-1418 AVTDAVVA
+1418 
-1426 LTPASVGMATVT
+1426 
-1438 VTARNSAGEATQTF
+1438 
-1452 GVTVLD
+1452 
-1458 VAPSVLRVLDDLTLV
+1458 
-1473 VGQPPHEV
+1473 
-1481 DLTGAF
+1481 
-1487 GGTNLTYA
+1487 GGT
-1495 AESSGSAVARAAA
+1495 
-1508 GVDVVTVAPVVEGVV
+1508 
-1523 TVTVTARNSA
+1523 
-1533 GEAAQTFTVTVTT
+1533 
-1546 DAAEADLIDDIL
+1546 
-1558 AAMGRNTLASV
+1558 
-1569 RGAITGRFR
+1569 
-1578 SAPGRTPGAA
+1578 
-1588 ARSAAGAALGF
+1588 
-1599 STFRGAGTDA
+1599 
-1609 GGLTAG
+1609 
-1615 TVFGTGGQAGPAS
+1615 
-1628 VSRGA
+1628 
-1633 PLGAPVAGGAGTS
+1633 
-1646 RLDPLLWGNDF
+1646 
-1657 VLPLGGGGAA
+1657 AA
-1667 AQADGEAPSP
+1667 AQ
-1677 TGAVWGS
+1677 
-1684 TDMQWFRGAPQAG
+1684 RG
-1697 RYDGAVKSVYLGVDG
+1697 
-1712 RVSDAWT
+1712 
-1719 GGVTV
+1719 
-1724 ALTRAS
+1724 
-1730 GDYAFASERASGEGS
+1730 
-1745 LHTSLNSLYPY
+1745 
-1756 VRWTSAAGDEVWGAF
+1756 
-1771 GGGVGNARHTRS
+1771 
-1783 GAAGSTSASYRLL
+1783 
-1796 LGTAGW
+1796 
-1802 RRGLVRGDGLRVS
+1802 RR
-1815 AVGDLGI
+1815 
-1822 VHLKTQGTAGP
+1822 
-1833 LARRRLS
+1833 
-1840 VQQVRAGVEAEY
+1840 
-1852 AGRQVRPFVQ
+1852 
-1862 ASGRVDGGA
+1862 
-1871 GQTGAGIEVAGGVR
+1871 
-1885 YGLPSGWAIEAL
+1885 
-1897 ARSMALHSA
+1897 
-1906 DGYRE
+1906 
-1911 HGASVTARY
+1911 
-1920 AASADGLGLSLALSP
+1920 
-1935 RWGAGAQ
+1935 
-1942 GGGVEALW
+1942 
-1950 RDQALQRT
+1950 
-1958 LYGMPVQ
+1958 
-1965 QSALDGTVGYGIAAP
+1965 
-1980 RLGGLLTA
+1980 
-1988 FGEFDVGAGQSAR
+1988 
-2001 SGIRLNLAERAI
+2001 
-2013 EALDME
+2013 
-2019 VSAARQN
+2019 
-2026 FPGFDTDNRI
+2026 
-2036 DVLGRLS
+2036 
-2043 F
+2043 

>member
-1 MEDRAQSDMTMH
+1 MTMH
-13 QIPCSTPDPDL
+13 QIPCSTPDPDV
-24 VRLAA
+24 VRLVA
-29 VSQTPLPL
+29 VSRTPLPL
-37 AVSQS
+37 AASQS
-42 FSRTSAQ
+42 VSRTSAQ

-325 VQVADAFTGDDL
+325 VEVADAFTGDDL

-372 TARNDLGQATQ
+372 TARNSLGQATQ
-383 TFDVNVRNPNAPQAV
+383 TFDVTVRNPNAPQAV
-398 GSLDDI
+398 GSLDDL

-413 DVEVANVFTGEA
+413 DVEVADAFTGEA

-446 VTVTPVSAGTT
+446 VTVTPVSVGTT

-484 QAVGSLDDLELEVGQ
+484 QAVGSL
-499 PPHDV
+499 
-504 EVAGAFSGEYLQF
+504 
-517 TAVSTNSGVAS
+517 
-528 VTVSGSGSVVSV
+528 
-540 TPVSA
+540 
-545 GTTTVMV
+545 
-552 VATNSAGT
+552 
-560 VTQEFSVTVRNPG
+560 
-573 APQAVGSLADLE
+573 ADLE
-585 LEVGQPPHDVEVA
+585 LEVGQPPHDVEVE

-605 LDFTAVSSNPG
+605 LDFTAASSTPG
-616 VASETVSGSVVSVTP
+616 AASVTVSGSVVSVTP
-631 VTAGTTTVTV
+631 VSAGAATVTV

-658 SNPGAPGTRGS
+658 RNPGAPGTAGS
-669 LADLELVLGQPPH
+669 LDDLELVLGQPPH
-682 PVQVARA
+682 PVQVVRA
-689 FTGDYLQFTAV
+689 FTGDYLDFTAA
-700 SSTPGIASETVT
+700 SSTPGVASVVVA
-712 GSVVSVTPES
+712 GSVVTVTPVS
-722 VGTTTVT
+722 VGMTTVT

-776 RAFTGQYLEFTA
+776 RAFTGQYLQFTA
-788 VSSNPGIASV
+788 VSSNSGIASV

-803 VVAVTPVTLGMTTV
+803 VVAVTAAALGTTTV
-817 TVTATNSAGQA
+817 TVTATNSAGTA

-870 RFLEFT
+870 RFLEYT

-931 RAVGTLDDVTL
+931 RAVGTLDDL
-942 VLGQPPHTVGVASA
+942 ELILGEPPHTVEVAAA
-956 FEGEFLTHTADS
+956 FSGDLLSYGAASSDPGAADVS
-968 SNPGFA
+968 IS
-974 TVEIA
+974 

-1006 TQTFEVT
+1006 TQTFAVT

-1018 APSAVGSLD
+1018 APSAVGS
-1027 DLELIL
+1027 
-1033 GQPPHTVEIEDA
+1033 
-1045 FAGEFLTYAA
+1045 
-1055 ESSEPGAADVEISG
+1055 
-1069 TVVTVTAVA
+1069 
-1078 VGTTTVTVTASNR
+1078 
-1091 VGQATQ
+1091 
-1097 TFEVTVRNPIAPR
+1097 
-1110 AVGTLDDLELVLGQ
+1110 LDDLELVLGQ

-1155 VSGSVVTVT
+1155 VSGTVVTVT
-1164 PVAVGTTTVTV
+1164 AVAVGTTTMTV

-1190 TVRSLEAPTKVGS
+1190 NVRSLEAPTKVGS

-1280 VRDDTPIRVGSLDD
+1280 VRDSKPRGVGSLDD

-1379 LDDVTLLVEQP
+1379 LDDVTLLAQQP

-1418 AVTDAVVA
+1418 TVTGAVVT

-1458 VAPSVLRVLDDLTLV
+1458 VAPSVLKSLDDLTLV

-1599 STFRGAGTDA
+1599 STFRGAGTAA

-1615 TVFGTGGQAGPAS
+1615 TVFGAGGQAGPAG

-1633 PLGAPVAGGAGTS
+1633 PLGAPAAGGGGGAGTS

-1719 GGVTV
+1719 GGVAV

-1730 GDYAFASERASGEGS
+1730 GDYAFASQRASGEGS

-1783 GAAGSTSASYRLL
+1783 GAAGSTSSSYRLL

-1862 ASGRVDGGA
+1862 ASGRADGGA

-1965 QSALDGTVGYGIAAP
+1965 QSALDGAVGYGIAAP

-2013 EALDME
+2013 QALDME

>member
-1 MEDRAQSDMTMH
+1 MEDRARSDMTMH
-13 QIPCSTPDPDL
+13 QIPCSTPDPDV
-24 VRLAA
+24 VRLVA
-29 VSQTPLPL
+29 VSQIPLPL
-37 AVSQS
+37 AASQS
-42 FSRTSAQ
+42 VSRTSAQ

-107 GTPEIPTV
+107 GTPETPTV

-187 TRVTVTATNG
+187 TTVTVTATNG
-197 TNSAQQEFSVTV
+197 TNSAQQVFSVTV

-262 TVSGSVVTVTPVA
+262 SVSGSVVTVTPIA

-398 GSLDDI
+398 GSLADI

-413 DVEVANVFTGEA
+413 DVEVADAFTGEA

-446 VTVTPVSAGTT
+446 VTVTPLSVGTT

-484 QAVGSLDDLELEVGQ
+484 QAVGSLADLELEVGQ

-528 VTVSGSGSVVSV
+528 VTVSGSVVSV

-585 LEVGQPPHDVEVA
+585 LEVGQPPHDVEVE

-605 LDFTAVSSNPG
+605 LDFTAASSTPG
-616 VASETVSGSVVSVTP
+616 AASVTVSGSVVSVTP
-631 VTAGTTTVTV
+631 VSAGAATVTV

-682 PVQVARA
+682 TVEVERA

-739 TQTFDVTVSNPDAP
+739 TQMFDVTVSNPDAP
-753 QAVGTLDDLDLV
+753 QAVGTLDDLELV
-765 LGEPPHPVQVE
+765 LGEPPHPVQVA

-803 VVAVTPVTLGMTTV
+803 VVAVTPAALGMTTV

-931 RAVGTLDDVTL
+931 RAVGTLDDL
-942 VLGQPPHTVGVASA
+942 ELILGEPPHTVEVAAA
-956 FEGEFLTHTADS
+956 FSGDLLSYGAASSDPGAADVS
-968 SNPGFA
+968 IS
-974 TVEIA
+974 

-1027 DLELIL
+1027 DLEL
-1033 GQPPHTVEIEDA
+1033 
-1045 FAGEFLTYAA
+1045 
-1055 ESSEPGAADVEISG
+1055 
-1069 TVVTVTAVA
+1069 
-1078 VGTTTVTVTASNR
+1078 
-1091 VGQATQ
+1091 
-1097 TFEVTVRNPIAPR
+1097 
-1110 AVGTLDDLELVLGQ
+1110 VLGQ
-1124 PPRAVEVEDA
+1124 PPREVEVADA

-1222 AFAGELLTYAVES
+1222 AFAGELLTYAAES

-1266 QNDGGQATQTFAVT
+1266 QNDGGQATQTFAVTVRDDTPIRVGSLDDLELVLGQPPHDVEVADAFAGVGPDLCGGIVRPGPGDRGDLGDGGDGDAGGGGHDHGDGDGVEQRGAGHADVCGHRAGRYANSSGQSRRPGVGAGAAAARRGSRGRFCGIGPDLCGGIVRPGLATVAISGTVVTVTPVAVGTTTVTVTASNSVGQATQTFAVT

-1363 TFEVKVK
+1363 TFEV
-1370 DAAPAAVGR
+1370 
-1379 LDDVTLLVEQP
+1379 
-1390 PHDVE
+1390 
-1395 VASAF
+1395 
-1400 TGTNLMYTAVSS
+1400 
-1412 DPSVTV
+1412 TV
-1418 AVTDAVVA
+1418 Q
-1426 LTPASVGMATVT
+1426 G
-1438 VTARNSAGEATQTF
+1438 
-1452 GVTVLD
+1452 
-1458 VAPSVLRVLDDLTLV
+1458 
-1473 VGQPPHEV
+1473 
-1481 DLTGAF
+1481 
-1487 GGTNLTYA
+1487 
-1495 AESSGSAVARAAA
+1495 
-1508 GVDVVTVAPVVEGVV
+1508 
-1523 TVTVTARNSA
+1523 
-1533 GEAAQTFTVTVTT
+1533 
-1546 DAAEADLIDDIL
+1546 
-1558 AAMGRNTLASV
+1558 
-1569 RGAITGRFR
+1569 
-1578 SAPGRTPGAA
+1578 
-1588 ARSAAGAALGF
+1588 
-1599 STFRGAGTDA
+1599 RGAG
-1609 GGLTAG
+1609 G
-1615 TVFGTGGQAGPAS
+1615 
-1628 VSRGA
+1628 R
-1633 PLGAPVAGGAGTS
+1633 GTS
-1646 RLDPLLWGNDF
+1646 
-1657 VLPLGGGGAA
+1657 
-1667 AQADGEAPSP
+1667 
-1677 TGAVWGS
+1677 
-1684 TDMQWFRGAPQAG
+1684 
-1697 RYDGAVKSVYLGVDG
+1697 
-1712 RVSDAWT
+1712 
-1719 GGVTV
+1719 
-1724 ALTRAS
+1724 
-1730 GDYAFASERASGEGS
+1730 
-1745 LHTSLNSLYPY
+1745 
-1756 VRWTSAAGDEVWGAF
+1756 
-1771 GGGVGNARHTRS
+1771 
-1783 GAAGSTSASYRLL
+1783 
-1796 LGTAGW
+1796 
-1802 RRGLVRGDGLRVS
+1802 
-1815 AVGDLGI
+1815 
-1822 VHLKTQGTAGP
+1822 
-1833 LARRRLS
+1833 
-1840 VQQVRAGVEAEY
+1840 
-1852 AGRQVRPFVQ
+1852 
-1862 ASGRVDGGA
+1862 
-1871 GQTGAGIEVAGGVR
+1871 
-1885 YGLPSGWAIEAL
+1885 
-1897 ARSMALHSA
+1897 
-1906 DGYRE
+1906 
-1911 HGASVTARY
+1911 
-1920 AASADGLGLSLALSP
+1920 
-1935 RWGAGAQ
+1935 
-1942 GGGVEALW
+1942 
-1950 RDQALQRT
+1950 
-1958 LYGMPVQ
+1958 
-1965 QSALDGTVGYGIAAP
+1965 
-1980 RLGGLLTA
+1980 
-1988 FGEFDVGAGQSAR
+1988 
-2001 SGIRLNLAERAI
+2001 
-2013 EALDME
+2013 
-2019 VSAARQN
+2019 
-2026 FPGFDTDNRI
+2026 
-2036 DVLGRLS
+2036 
-2043 F
+2043 

>member
-1 MEDRAQSDMTMH
+1 MTTH

-37 AVSQS
+37 AASQS
-42 FSRTSAQ
+42 VSRTSAR
-49 SGHSAGTTHSIRA
+49 SHRSAQTTH
-62 TTQPAGRRRWLRAV
+62 GLLRHAVGAV

-226 TLVKGQSPHPVAVED
+226 TLVKGQSPHPVQVED

-262 TVSGSVVTVTPVA
+262 SVSGSVVTVTPIA

-289 GDADQTFKVT
+289 GDVDQTFKVT
-299 VREPAAPSAVGSLDD
+299 VRERAAPSAVGSLDD
-314 LELVVGQPAHP
+314 LELLVGQPAHP
-325 VQVADAFTGDDL
+325 VQVADAFAGDDL

-345 SGVAVV
+345 QGVAVV

-372 TARNDLGQATQ
+372 TAQNDLGQATQ
-383 TFDVNVRNPNAPQAV
+383 MFDVNVRNPNAPQAV
-398 GSLDDI
+398 GSLDNI

-413 DVEVANVFTGEA
+413 DVEVADAFTGEA

-446 VTVTPVSAGTT
+446 VTVTPLSVGMT

-517 TAVSTNSGVAS
+517 TPVSTNSGVAS
-528 VTVSGSGSVVSV
+528 VTVSGSVVSV

-585 LEVGQPPHDVEVA
+585 LEVGEPPHDVEVA
-598 RAFTGDY
+598 RAFSGDFLEY
-605 LDFTAVSSNPG
+605 TAASSSPG
-616 VASETVSGSVVSVTP
+616 AASVTVSGSVVSVTP
-631 VTAGTTTVTV
+631 VSAGMTTVTV
-641 TATNSAGSAT
+641 TATNSAGTAT
-651 QTFDVTV
+651 QMFDVTV

-682 PVQVARA
+682 TVEVERA

-722 VGTTTVT
+722 VGTTRVT

-765 LGEPPHPVQVE
+765 LGEPPHPVQVA

-788 VSSNPGIASV
+788 VSSNSGVASV

-803 VVAVTPVTLGMTTV
+803 VVAVTAAALGTTTV
-817 TVTATNSAGQA
+817 TVTATNSAGTA
-828 TQTFDVTVR
+828 TQMFDVTVR
-837 NPGAPRPVGS
+837 NPGAPRPRGS

-862 RVERAFEG
+862 RVANAFEG

-876 AASSNPGVA
+876 AVSSNPGVA
-885 PVTVTGSVVT
+885 PVTVSGSVVT

-917 TQTFEVTVRNPNAP
+917 TQTFKVTVRNPNAP
-931 RAVGTLDDVTL
+931 SAVGSLDDL
-942 VLGQPPHTVGVASA
+942 ELILGQPPHTVAVGAA
-956 FEGEFLTHTADS
+956 FAGDLLTYAADS
-968 SNPGFA
+968 SDPGFA
-974 TVEIA
+974 TVEIS

-1006 TQTFEVT
+1006 RQTFDVT
-1013 VRNPI
+1013 VRNPE
-1018 APSAVGSLD
+1018 APS
-1027 DLELIL
+1027 
-1033 GQPPHTVEIEDA
+1033 T
-1045 FAGEFLTYAA
+1045 
-1055 ESSEPGAADVEISG
+1055 
-1069 TVVTVTAVA
+1069 
-1078 VGTTTVTVTASNR
+1078 
-1091 VGQATQ
+1091 
-1097 TFEVTVRNPIAPR
+1097 
-1110 AVGTLDDLELVLGQ
+1110 VGTLDDLELVLGQ
-1124 PPRAVEVEDA
+1124 PPHDVEVADA

-1142 AAESANPGLATVA
+1142 DAESANPGLATVA

-1164 PVAVGTTTVTV
+1164 PVALGMTTVTV
-1175 TASNRAGQATQEFEV
+1175 TASNRVGQATQTFAV
-1190 TVRSLEAPTKVGS
+1190 TVRDSKPRGVGS

-1309 DAFAGSD
+1309 DAFAGGD
-1316 LTYAAESSDPAVTA
+1316 LTYAAESSDPGAASVAV
-1330 VAISGSVVT
+1330 SGSVVT
-1339 VTPVTVGTA
+1339 VTPVMVGTA

-1363 TFEVKVK
+1363 TFEVTVK

-1379 LDDVTLLVEQP
+1379 IDDVTLLAQQP

-1418 AVTDAVVA
+1418 TVTGAVVT
-1426 LTPASVGMATVT
+1426 LTPASVGTATVTVTARNSAGEATQTFGVTVLDVAPAAVGRIDDVTLLAQQPPHDVEVASAFTGTNLMYTAVSSDPSVTVTVTGAVVTLTPASVGTATVT

-1458 VAPSVLRVLDDLTLV
+1458 VAPSVLKSLDDLTLV

-1578 SAPGRTPGAA
+1578 SAPDRTPGAA

-1599 STFRGAGTDA
+1599 STFRGAGTAA

-1615 TVFGTGGQAGPAS
+1615 SVFGAGGLAGPGG

-1633 PLGAPVAGGAGTS
+1633 PLGAPAAGAGGGAGTS

-1719 GGVTV
+1719 GGVAV

-1730 GDYAFASERASGEGS
+1730 GDYAFASQRASGEGS

-1862 ASGRVDGGA
+1862 ASGRADGGA

-1920 AASADGLGLSLALSP
+1920 AASPDGLGLSLALSP

-1965 QSALDGTVGYGIAAP
+1965 QSALDGAVGYGIAAP

-2013 EALDME
+2013 QALDME

>member
-1 MEDRAQSDMTMH
+1 M
-13 QIPCSTPDPDL
+13 
-24 VRLAA
+24 
-29 VSQTPLPL
+29 
-37 AVSQS
+37 
-42 FSRTSAQ
+42 
-49 SGHSAGTTHSIRA
+49 
-62 TTQPAGRRRWLRAV
+62 
-76 LAVAALGVGGVAQAQ
+76 AALGVGGVAQAQ

-226 TLVKGQSPHPVAVED
+226 TLVKGQSPHPVQVED

-325 VQVADAFTGDDL
+325 VEVADAFTGDDL
-337 TYSAASST
+337 TYSAVST
-345 SGVAVV
+345 TLGVALV
-351 TTSGSVVSVRPLS
+351 TTSGSVVSVSPLS
-364 VGMTTVTV
+364 VGMKTVTV

-446 VTVTPVSAGTT
+446 VTVTPVSVGTT

-484 QAVGSLDDLELEVGQ
+484 QAVGSLADLELEVGQ

-517 TAVSTNSGVAS
+517 TPVSTNSGVAS
-528 VTVSGSGSVVSV
+528 VTVSGSVVSV

-585 LEVGQPPHDVEVA
+585 LEVGQPPHDVEVV
-598 RAFTGDY
+598 RAFSGDFLEY
-605 LDFTAVSSNPG
+605 TAASSSPG
-616 VASETVSGSVVSVTP
+616 AASVTVSGSVVSVTP
-631 VTAGTTTVTV
+631 VSAGMTTVTV
-641 TATNSAGSAT
+641 TATNSGGTAT

-658 SNPGAPGTRGS
+658 SNPGAPGTVGS

-682 PVQVARA
+682 PVQVERA
-689 FTGDYLQFTAV
+689 FTGDYLDFTAA
-700 SSTPGIASETVT
+700 SSSSGVASVAVA
-712 GSVVSVTPES
+712 GSVVTVTPES

-776 RAFTGQYLEFTA
+776 RAFTGQYLQFTA

-870 RFLEFT
+870 RFLEYT

-942 VLGQPPHTVGVASA
+942 VLGQPPHTVGVAAA
-956 FEGEFLTHTADS
+956 FSGDLLSYGAASSDPGAADVS
-968 SNPGFA
+968 IS
-974 TVEIA
+974 

-1006 TQTFEVT
+1006 TQTFAVT

-1027 DLELIL
+1027 DLEL
-1033 GQPPHTVEIEDA
+1033 
-1045 FAGEFLTYAA
+1045 
-1055 ESSEPGAADVEISG
+1055 
-1069 TVVTVTAVA
+1069 
-1078 VGTTTVTVTASNR
+1078 
-1091 VGQATQ
+1091 
-1097 TFEVTVRNPIAPR
+1097 
-1110 AVGTLDDLELVLGQ
+1110 VLGQ
-1124 PPRAVEVEDA
+1124 PPREVEVADA

-1309 DAFAGSD
+1309 DAFAGVD
-1316 LTYAAESSDPAVTA
+1316 LTYAAESSDPAVAA

-1339 VTPVTVGTA
+1339 VTPVTVGAA
-1348 TVTVTARNDAGEATQ
+1348 TVTVTARNSAGEATQ
-1363 TFEVKVK
+1363 TFEVTVK

-1379 LDDVTLLVEQP
+1379 LDDVTLLAEQP

-1400 TGTNLMYTAVSS
+1400 SGTNLMYTAVSS

-1418 AVTDAVVA
+1418 TVTGAVVT
-1426 LTPASVGMATVT
+1426 LTPASVGLATVT

-1452 GVTVLD
+1452 GVTVLE
-1458 VAPSVLRVLDDLTLV
+1458 VAPSVLRSLDDLTLV

-1487 GGTNLTYA
+1487 GGTSLMYA
-1495 AESSGSAVARAAA
+1495 AASSGPAVARAAA

-1588 ARSAAGAALGF
+1588 ARSAGGAALGF
-1599 STFRGAGTDA
+1599 STFRGAGTAA

-1615 TVFGTGGQAGPAS
+1615 TVFGAGGLAGPGG

-1633 PLGAPVAGGAGTS
+1633 PLGAPAAGASGGVGTS

-1667 AQADGEAPSP
+1667 AQADGEAVSP

-1719 GGVTV
+1719 GGVAV

-1730 GDYAFASERASGEGS
+1730 GDYAFASQLASGEGS

-1802 RRGLVRGDGLRVS
+1802 RRGLVRGGGLRVS
-1815 AVGDLGI
+1815 TVGDFGI
-1822 VHLKTQGTAGP
+1822 VRLKTQGTAGP

-1852 AGRQVRPFVQ
+1852 AGRLVRPFVQ
-1862 ASGRVDGGA
+1862 ASGRADGGA

-1885 YGLPSGWAIEAL
+1885 YGLPSGWAVEAL
-1897 ARSMALHSA
+1897 ARTMALHSA

-1920 AASADGLGLSLALSP
+1920 AASPNGLGLSLALSP

-1965 QSALDGTVGYGIAAP
+1965 QSALDGAVGYGIAAP

-2013 EALDME
+2013 QALDME

>member
-1 MEDRAQSDMTMH
+1 MTISPFCHGLLGHAVRA
-13 QIPCSTPDPDL
+13 L
-24 VRLAA
+24 
-29 VSQTPLPL
+29 
-37 AVSQS
+37 
-42 FSRTSAQ
+42 
-49 SGHSAGTTHSIRA
+49 
-62 TTQPAGRRRWLRAV
+62 

-96 PPRTAADDVFG
+96 PLRTAADDVFG
-107 GTPEIPTV
+107 GTPELPTV

-132 TLVVGEPPHQEEV
+132 TLVVGEPPHQQEV

-187 TRVTVTATNG
+187 TTVTVTATNG
-197 TNSAQQEFSVTV
+197 TNSAQQEFSVTA

-226 TLVKGQSPHPVAVED
+226 TLAKGQPPHPVAVEN
-241 AFSGDLLMYSAVSSN
+241 AFSGDLLVYSAVSSN

-262 TVSGSVVTVTPVA
+262 SVSGSVVTVTPIA

-289 GDADQTFKVT
+289 GDADQTFTVT
-299 VREPAAPSAVGSLDD
+299 VRERAAPSAVGSLDD

-325 VQVADAFTGDDL
+325 VEVADAFAGDDL
-337 TYSAASST
+337 TYSAVST
-345 SGVAVV
+345 TLGVALV
-351 TTSGSVVSVRPLS
+351 TTSGSVVSVSPLS

-372 TARNDLGQATQ
+372 TAQNDLGQATQ
-383 TFDVNVRNPNAPQAV
+383 TFDVTVRNPNAPQAA
-398 GSLDDI
+398 GSLADI

-413 DVEVANVFTGEA
+413 DVEVAGAFTGEY
-425 LVFTAVSS
+425 LQFTPASS
-433 NPGRASETVSGSV
+433 NSGVASVTVSGSV
-446 VTVTPVSAGTT
+446 VTVTPVSAGET
-457 TVTVTATNSAGTAT
+457 TVMVIARNSAGQVT
-471 QTFDVTVRNPEAP
+471 QTFD
-484 QAVGSLDDLELEVGQ
+484 
-499 PPHDV
+499 
-504 EVAGAFSGEYLQF
+504 
-517 TAVSTNSGVAS
+517 
-528 VTVSGSGSVVSV
+528 
-540 TPVSA
+540 
-545 GTTTVMV
+545 
-552 VATNSAGT
+552 
-560 VTQEFSVTVRNPG
+560 VTVRNPG

-585 LEVGQPPHDVEVA
+585 LEVGEPPHDVEVA
-598 RAFTGDY
+598 RAFSGDY
-605 LDFTAVSSNPG
+605 LDFTAASSNPG
-616 VASETVSGSVVSVTP
+616 AASVTVSGSVVSVTP
-631 VTAGTTTVTV
+631 VSAGAATVTV

-658 SNPGAPGTRGS
+658 RNPGAPQAVGS
-669 LADLELVLGQPPH
+669 LDDLELVLGQPPH

-689 FTGDYLQFTAV
+689 FTGDYLEFTAA
-700 SSTPGIASETVT
+700 SSSPGVASVVVA
-712 GSVVSVTPES
+712 GSVVTVTPES
-722 VGTTTVT
+722 LGMTTVT
-729 VTATNSGGTA
+729 VTAANSGGTA
-739 TQTFDVTVSNPDAP
+739 TQTFDVTVRNPDAP
-753 QAVGTLDDLDLV
+753 QAVGTLDDLELE
-765 LGEPPHPVQVE
+765 LGEPPHPVQVA
-776 RAFTGQYLEFTA
+776 RAFTGDYLEFTA

-798 TVSGS
+798 VVSGS
-803 VVAVTPVTLGMTTV
+803 VVAVTPVALGMTTV
-817 TVTATNSAGQA
+817 TVTASNSGGTA

-847 LDDLELVLGQPPHLV
+847 LDDLDLVLGQPPHLV
-862 RVERAFEG
+862 RVGNAFEG
-870 RFLEFT
+870 RFLEYT

-956 FEGEFLTHTADS
+956 FEGEFLTYTADS

-989 VGTTTVTVTAS
+989 VGATTVTVTAS

-1006 TQTFEVT
+1006 TQTFT
-1013 VRNPI
+1013 
-1018 APSAVGSLD
+1018 
-1027 DLELIL
+1027 
-1033 GQPPHTVEIEDA
+1033 
-1045 FAGEFLTYAA
+1045 
-1055 ESSEPGAADVEISG
+1055 
-1069 TVVTVTAVA
+1069 
-1078 VGTTTVTVTASNR
+1078 
-1091 VGQATQ
+1091 
-1097 TFEVTVRNPIAPR
+1097 
-1110 AVGTLDDLELVLGQ
+1110 
-1124 PPRAVEVEDA
+1124 
-1134 FAGELLTY
+1134 
-1142 AAESANPGLATVA
+1142 
-1155 VSGSVVTVT
+1155 
-1164 PVAVGTTTVTV
+1164 
-1175 TASNRAGQATQEFEV
+1175 
-1190 TVRSLEAPTKVGS
+1190 
-1203 LDDLELVLGQ
+1203 
-1213 PPHNVEVAD
+1213 
-1222 AFAGELLTYAVES
+1222 
-1235 SEPGLAAVAV
+1235 
-1245 SGSVVTVTA
+1245 
-1254 VAVGTTTVTVTA
+1254 
-1266 QNDGGQATQTFAVT
+1266 VT
-1280 VRDDTPIRVGSLDD
+1280 VRDSKPRGVGSLDD

-1309 DAFAGSD
+1309 DAFAGMDLTYAAESSEPGLAAVAISGSVVTVTAVAVGTATVTVTASNSVGQATQTFTVTVRDSKPRGVGSLDDLELVLGQPPHDVEVADAFAGMD
-1316 LTYAAESSDPAVTA
+1316 LTYAAESSDPAVAA

-1363 TFEVKVK
+1363 TFEVTVK
-1370 DAAPAAVGR
+1370 DVAPAAVGRLDDVTLLAEQPPHDVEVAGAFTGTNLTYAAVSSDPSVTLTVTGAVVTLTPASVGAASVTVTARNSAGEATQTFEVTVKDVAPAAVGR

-1395 VASAF
+1395 VAGAF
-1400 TGTNLMYTAVSS
+1400 TGTNLTYAAVSF

-1418 AVTDAVVA
+1418 TVTGSVVT
-1426 LTPASVGMATVT
+1426 LTPASVGTATVT
-1438 VTARNSAGEATQTF
+1438 VTARNTAGEATQTF

-1458 VAPSVLRVLDDLTLV
+1458 VAPAVLRRLDDLTLV

-1495 AESSGSAVARAAA
+1495 AESSGPAVARVAA
-1508 GVDVVTVAPVVEGVV
+1508 GVGVVTVAPVVEGVV

-1588 ARSAAGAALGF
+1588 ARSAGGAALGF
-1599 STFRGAGTDA
+1599 STFRGAAGAAA

-1615 TVFGTGGQAGPAS
+1615 TVFGAGGLAGPGG

-1633 PLGAPVAGGAGTS
+1633 PLGAPAAGGGGGAGTS
-1646 RLDPLLWGNDF
+1646 RLDPLLWGHDF
-1657 VLPLGGGGAA
+1657 LLPLGGGGAA
-1667 AQADGEAPSP
+1667 AQADGEAPST

-1684 TDMQWFRGAPQAG
+1684 TDMQWFRGTPEAG

-1719 GGVTV
+1719 GGVTA

-1730 GDYAFASERASGEGS
+1730 GDYVFASERASGEGS

-1771 GGGVGNARHTRS
+1771 GGGVGNARHTRP

-1815 AVGDLGI
+1815 TVGDLGI
-1822 VHLKTQGTAGP
+1822 VHLKTQGTVGP

-1862 ASGRVDGGA
+1862 ASGRADGGA

-1885 YGLPSGWAIEAL
+1885 YGLPSGWAVEAL
-1897 ARSMALHSA
+1897 ARTMALHSA

-1920 AASADGLGLSLALSP
+1920 AASPDGLGLSLALSP

-1965 QSALDGTVGYGIAAP
+1965 QSAIDGAVGYGIAAP

-1988 FGEFDVGAGQSAR
+1988 FGEFDVGAGQRAR

-2013 EALDME
+2013 QALDME